1 MKKVLILANQFP
13 PMGGSGVQR
22 TLKFVKYLPEFGIEP
37 IVVTKKYNG
46 RLLDETLLEELPKDL
61 KIYRLKAYETVENRS
76 IFRLPIKFIG
86 TRLTPPD
93 GEYFWYYFNR
103 KEVADILK
111 KENIDCIYST
121 SYPYSGHLLGLYLKR
136 KFPHIKWIVDFRDE
150 WTNNPYYADN
160 FFKKLKYN
168 RERKQETQVTNECD
182 FLIANSKFMLDNFIK
197 DTPKLKNH
205 STYIPNGYD
214 EEDFLGLINQRDG
227 GEKFVITHTGSLYG
241 KRNLTEFLEGLK
253 IAIEENEVDKEKI
266 EIRLVGNVHKSMAEE
281 YAEKYNLDG
290 KIKTL
295 GYMNHRDSIQ
305 MLYNSDIL
313 LLIIGKVEGAE
324 NFYSG
329 KIFEYIRADRE
340 ILAIV
345 PEKGAA
351 AEVILETNTGTV
363 VDPDNIKGISEAITN
378 YYRQWE
384 NSKINH
390 NPNWDLV
397 EKYSRKSQ
405 AGELAKII
413 KNLNNAR

>member
-1 MKKVLILANQFP
+1 MQKVLILANQFP

-46 RLLDETLLEELPKDL
+46 QLLDETLLKEIPKDL
-61 KIYRLKAYETVENRS
+61 KVYRLKAYETVENRS

-86 TRLTPPD
+86 TRLIPPD

-103 KEVADILK
+103 KKVADILR

-136 KFPHIKWIVDFRDE
+136 EFPHIKWIVDFRDE
-150 WTNNPYYADN
+150 WTNNPYYIDD

-168 RERKQETQVTNECD
+168 RERKQEAQVTNECD
-182 FLIANSKFMLDNFIK
+182 FLITNSKFMLDNFIK

-214 EEDFLGLINQRDG
+214 EEDFSGLINKRDG

-253 IAIEENEVDKEKI
+253 IAIDENGVDKEKL
-266 EIRLVGNVHKSMAEE
+266 EIRLVGNVYKSIAEK
-281 YAEKYNLDG
+281 YAEKYNLEG
-290 KIKTL
+290 KIKAL

-313 LLIIGKVEGAE
+313 LLIIGTVKGAE

-329 KIFEYIRADRE
+329 KIFEYIRADRP
-340 ILAIV
+340 ILAIA

-363 VDPDNIKGISEAITN
+363 VDPDNIRGISDAIIK

-384 NSKINH
+384 NSKIEH
-390 NPNWDLV
+390 NPNWDRV
-397 EKYSRKSQ
+397 QKYSRKSQ
-405 AGELAKII
+405 AGELAQII
-413 KNLNNAR
+413 KSLNKAK

>member
-22 TLKFVKYLPEFGIEP
+22 TLKFVKYLPEFGIKP

-46 RLLDETLLEELPKDL
+46 KLLDKTLLKELPKDL

-103 KEVADILK
+103 KKVADILR

-136 KFPHIKWIVDFRDE
+136 EFPHIKWIVDFRDE
-150 WTNNPYYADN
+150 WTNNPYYADD

-168 RERKQETQVTNECD
+168 RERKQEDQVTNECD

-214 EEDFLGLINQRDG
+214 EEDFVGLINKRDG

-253 IAIEENEVDKEKI
+253 IAIEENGVDSENI
-266 EIRLVGNVHKSMAEE
+266 EIRLVGNIHKTMAEE
-281 YAEKYNLDG
+281 YAEKYNLEG

-329 KIFEYIRADRE
+329 KIFEYIRADRP

-351 AEVILETNTGTV
+351 AEVVQETNTGIV
-363 VDPDNIKGISEAITN
+363 VDPDNIKGISDAITK
-378 YYRQWE
+378 YYRQWK
-384 NSKINH
+384 NSKIEH
-390 NPNWDLV
+390 DPNWDLV
-397 EKYSRKSQ
+397 QKYSRRSQ
-405 AGELAKII
+405 AGELAQII
-413 KNLNNAR
+413 KSLNNAR

>member
-197 DTPKLKNH
+197 DTPKLKKH

-227 GEKFVITHTGSLYG
+227 GEKFVITYTGSLYG